1 MGGEC
6 CGDGRLMG
14 YARSA
19 GGFLRGFF
27 RASPILRACRMGEAR
42 MTQGKNPNA
51 KRAKP
56 IRQRWV
62 LNTIGHSAIAFY
74 TRPATAQSRSIR
86 SRLQHYRCLM
96 GCARSAVG
104 FFSLFVRASPILRTP
119 ARARR
124 MGGAR
129 KAQGKNPTA
138 QRAKPIK
145 QRRVLNTIGHS
156 TAAF

>member
-74 TRPATAQSRSIR
+74 TGPATALPLLDGLRAIR
-86 SRLQHYRCLM
+86 SW
-96 GCARSAVG
+96 V
-104 FFSLFVRASPILRTP
+104 LFIVCSRFTH
-119 ARARR
+119 
-124 MGGAR
+124 
-129 KAQGKNPTA
+129 PT
-138 QRAKPIK
+138 
-145 QRRVLNTIGHS
+145 GE
-156 TAAF
+156 